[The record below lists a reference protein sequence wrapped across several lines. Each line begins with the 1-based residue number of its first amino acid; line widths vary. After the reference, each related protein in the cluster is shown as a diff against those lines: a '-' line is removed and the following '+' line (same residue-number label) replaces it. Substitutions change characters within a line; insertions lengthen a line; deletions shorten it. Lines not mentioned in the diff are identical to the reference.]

1 MLGGIAA
8 LVLGATAFVLGRK
21 RHERETQRAGLLALG
36 YAAAAVVVF
45 LIAAVLSS
53 D

>member
-1 MLGGIAA
+1 MLGGIGA
-8 LVLGATAFVLGRK
+8 LVFGAAAFLLGRK
-21 RHERETQRAGLLALG
+21 RHERKTERARLVALG
-36 YAAAAVVVF
+36 YAAAAVVIS